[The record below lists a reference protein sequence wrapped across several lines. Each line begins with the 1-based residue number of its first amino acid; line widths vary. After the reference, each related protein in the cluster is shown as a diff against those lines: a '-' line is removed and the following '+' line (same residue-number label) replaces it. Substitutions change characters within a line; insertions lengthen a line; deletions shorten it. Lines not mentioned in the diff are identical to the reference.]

1 MSRSQE
7 FSKWFRN
14 IQHSKKLSW
23 ISYILLGA
31 VLFFALMNNV
41 KPEQLDVEEFSI
53 SKQTIH
59 SPIKIEDKVTTD
71 KKKKDAS
78 LKVEDQ
84 YIYKSEYKQNKID
97 IVNSVFDAINEVNA
111 EIKAAGPDEQKKVSA
126 TDRLE
131 KLKKKLPTDLTKSLS
146 DEVLLS
152 FVNAEQ
158 TQLNMARDA
167 VITAINKIMTS
178 PIKMDEENAARERFV
193 SEISNVNISSDLKEA
208 LNALGKYAI
217 TANYFYDPVATK
229 DRKKLVEDE
238 VAPVYIL
245 QGQILVKEGDTI
257 TPEIYNQLKLVGL
270 LEQGNTFQPFVGL
283 AIVIGV
289 LLFFMHKQFE
299 SFLKLKRE
307 EKPYILA
314 YTTILAI
321 TVVLMKIISLFQKL
335 EYAGIA
341 YVVPVAMGTILV
353 KLMIGDRFVFLT
365 SMIFSVCGSILFN
378 EGVTSTLNYSVGIY
392 VLLSSLSVSIFLKEK
407 NRRTLILQAGILVS
421 VLNVVVLAALL
432 LLRNGNFSVL
442 EIGSQLL
449 MAAASGIIS
458 SILAMGILPYLE
470 SGLGIVSSMK
480 LVELSSP
487 NHPLLRKILLEAPGT
502 YHHSVMVANLSEA
515 ACEAVGANGV
525 LARVGAYYHDIGK
538 TVQPH
543 FFIEN
548 QMGIENPHDKLD
560 PETSRDII
568 IAHVTNGVKMLE
580 EHHIP
585 QEIID
590 IAGQHHGTTL
600 LKYFYY
606 KAIKEDKEKYTE
618 EMFRYPGSKATSKES
633 AIVGIADSVEAAVRS
648 MNHPTPEQI
657 NNLVQSIIKDRLQD
671 GQFSECELTFK
682 ELQIVGKT
690 LCETLNGIFHSRIK
704 YPEPPEEKGKE

>member
-7 FSKWFRN
+7 ISRWFRN

-41 KPEQLDVEEFSI
+41 KPEQLDVKMLSI

-71 KKKKDAS
+71 RKKREAAQKI
-78 LKVEDQ
+78 EDQ
-84 YIYKSEYKQNKID
+84 YTYRSEYKQNKVD
-97 IVNSVFDAINEVNA
+97 IVNSVFDAIKEVEA
-111 EIKAAGPDEQKKVSA
+111 ETKPAGPDEQKKISA
-126 TDRLE
+126 AERLE
-131 KLKKKLPTDLTKSLS
+131 KLKKKLPADLTKSLS
-146 DEVLLS
+146 DSVLLQ
-152 FVNAEQ
+152 FVNAEPD
-158 TQLNMARDA
+158 QLSLARDA
-167 VITAINKIMTS
+167 VVTAINNIMSTH
-178 PIKMDEENAARERFV
+178 IKMNEENDARERFV
-193 SEISNVNISSDLKEA
+193 NEIRNVNVNSDLKEA
-208 LNALGKYAI
+208 LNVLGKYAI
-217 TANYFYDPVATK
+217 EANYFYDSVATK
-229 DRKKLVEDE
+229 ERKQMAMDA

-257 TPEIYNQLKLVGL
+257 TREVYDQLKLVGL

-283 AIVIGV
+283 AIIIGV
-289 LLFFMHKQFE
+289 LVFFMHKQFE

-314 YTTILAI
+314 YTTIVAI

-353 KLMIGDRFVFLT
+353 KLMIGDRFVFIT

-392 VLLSSLSVSIFLKEK
+392 VLLSSLSVSIFLREK
-407 NRRTLILQAGILVS
+407 NRRTMILQAGILVS

-432 LLRNGNFSVL
+432 LLRNGNFSPL
-442 EIGSQLL
+442 EISSQLL

-480 LVELSSP
+480 LMELSSP

-538 TVQPH
+538 TLQPH

-671 GQFSECELTFK
+671 GQFSECNLTFK

-704 YPEPPEEKGKE
+704 YPEPPEEKVKE